1 MPFLHRQND
10 ELALPWNSP
19 FSVLS
24 GILNVSVFR
33 KGGVPVGGN
42 YEKSVYNQLMEV
54 MEKLNSMESE
64 HSRDRKEVTELTTE
78 VTGLRKENAYL
89 REEVSNLKQKTSSLE
104 EENTSL
110 KAENRLL
117 HDDNER
123 MKRILD
129 NDSSNSSTPPSK
141 DEPGKAP
148 NTFNG
153 RKPTKRK
160 AGAQPGHKGSSL
172 SKIEVEQNIQE
183 GVYRHRVEHLGTPGR
198 AYITRYRLDLEVTP
212 IATEI
217 RIYADRDGKF
227 QVPGELKAEVSYG
240 GTVKAIA
247 AFLYSEGVVANDR
260 ICTFIN
266 SLSGDKLH
274 LSTGSVYGFCKKFA
288 QSCAAVRTAIEQE
301 LLNSNVICTDATPVK
316 TDGKQTHIRNF
327 STETCVLYCS
337 SEKKDLKTLGDFK
350 ILKEFTGTLI
360 HDHETAL
367 YHFGTRHGECN
378 VHLERYLLKNT
389 EETGN
394 TWSHKLR
401 CFLEGMNQARKK
413 RILLGDSCFT
423 RPELERYCMR
433 YEELLLK
440 GIEENKH
447 TKGRIAKKE
456 EKALLKRLKKYQKN
470 HLLFLYD
477 FRIPYSNNRSEKD
490 LRICKNRQ
498 KMAGGFRTAAGRQMY
513 CEIMSLIETIKRR
526 GLNIFQG
533 IIALMNSA
541 PAIR

>member
-1 MPFLHRQND
+1 M
-10 ELALPWNSP
+10 
-19 FSVLS
+19 
-24 GILNVSVFR
+24 
-33 KGGVPVGGN
+33 GGN
-42 YEKSVYNQLMEV
+42 YEKGVYKQLMEV
-54 MEKLNSMESE
+54 MEKLNAMESE
-64 HSRDRKEVTELTTE
+64 HCRDRKEVKELTSE
-78 VTGLRKENAYL
+78 VTGLRKENAHL
-89 REEVSNLKQKTSSLE
+89 REEVSHLKQKTTSLE
-104 EENTSL
+104 EENTGL
-110 KAENRLL
+110 KAENHLL
-117 HDDNER
+117 HEDNER

-129 NDSSNSSTPPSK
+129 NDSSNSSIPPSK
-141 DEPGKAP
+141 DQPGKAP
-148 NTFNG
+148 NTFNS
-153 RKPTKRK
+153 RKPTKK
-160 AGAQPGHKGSSL
+160 KPGAQPGHKGSGL
-172 SKIEVEQNIQE
+172 SKTQVEQNIRE
-183 GVYRHRVEHLGTPGR
+183 GAYQHRIEQLGTPGR
-198 AYITRYRLDLEVTP
+198 VYITRYRLDLEVTP
-212 IATEI
+212 VATEI
-217 RIYADRDGKF
+217 RIYADQNGKF
-227 QVPGELKAEVSYG
+227 QVPNELKADVSYG
-240 GTVKAIA
+240 GTVKAVA

-274 LSTGSVYGFCKKFA
+274 LSTGSVYGFCRKFA
-288 QSCAAVRTAIEQE
+288 QSCSTARSAIIQE
-301 LLNSNVICTDATPVK
+301 LLNADVICTDATPVK

-327 STETCVLYCS
+327 STESCVLYCS
-337 SEKKDLKTLGDFK
+337 SEKKDLETLGNFK
-350 ILKEFTGTLI
+350 ILKEFTGALI

-394 TWSHKLR
+394 PWSHKLS

-413 RILLGDSCFT
+413 RILQGNECFT
-423 RPELERYCMR
+423 PSELERYGLR
-433 YEELLLK
+433 YEELLAEGL
-440 GIEENKH
+440 EENKH

-456 EKALLKRLKKYQKN
+456 EKALLKRLKKYRKN

-513 CEIMSLIETIKRR
+513 CDIMSLIETIKRR

-533 IIALMNSA
+533 IIALMNGV